1 MGRMETVTKDQ
12 VVSDLTA
19 LLINGQ
25 RLSFFEDDHFYI
37 CRFSTPREEL
47 IDILKDYFKERRI
60 AEGWSLI
67 VEPYEAIFTELSLT
81 KAK

>member
-12 VVSDLTA
+12 VVADLTA
-19 LLINGQ
+19 LLIDGQ

-37 CRFSTPREEL
+37 CRFSTPREKL
-47 IDILKDYFKERRI
+47 IDILNDYFRGRMI
-60 AEGWSLI
+60 ADGWSLV